1 MKIINIKVVGRNFTK
16 VTPLILQDEDCET
29 EESIGNRVEYW
40 VFSNWPDYDLSWSW
54 EFENDPEVILKVIQ
68 KEISE
73 TTAKIHSLKSY
84 RITLMGEVVKLSDSI
99 EVSPDYLEVCKYPH
113 NEFI

>member
-1 MKIINIKVVGRNFTK
+1 MAGSCCFKVRKIKEDLTMKIINIKVVGRNFTK

-73 TTAKIHSLKSY
+73 TTAKIHFLKSY
-84 RITLMGEVVKLSDSI
+84 KLL
-99 EVSPDYLEVCKYPH
+99 YHQAYA
-113 NEFI
+113 